1 MRTFIWSV
9 MITLLCT
16 ATHGLH
22 QQQQNHHQ
30 QQQPKRQPQLNYNNT
45 SVDQQEYLIQSV
57 LTLEPKCEPGYVVV
71 NHRCH
76 KQA

>member
-1 MRTFIWSV
+1 MRNFIWSLV
-9 MITLLCT
+9 IILLCT
-16 ATHGLH
+16 EAYSLP

-30 QQQPKRQPQLNYNNT
+30 QQHPIQQPQANYNN
-45 SVDQQEYLIQSV
+45 SSGELHFFIQSV
-57 LTLEPKCEPGYVVV
+57 LTLEPKCELGYVVV